1 MVLVAAEVV
10 EGATR
15 RLAAARAARAW
26 ARSSWS
32 SLEPRNNGLVG
43 DWRRLAV
50 VPLCAVGLGLN
61 GSTAIVVFSLSLC
74 EREGNFEKVES
85 ERERSGYFPLG
96 CEKWK
101 MNE

>member
-10 EGATR
+10 VGAIR

-74 EREGNFEKVES
+74 EREGNFEKVER
-85 ERERSGYFPLG
+85 ERE
-96 CEKWK
+96 
-101 MNE
+101 